1 MGSLARKLK
10 RNQLKKELGTNK
22 IRDYWH
28 QQNLTL
34 GQRLYEGMKRARED
48 NKK

>member
-28 QQNLTL
+28 QQNDPLWK
-34 GQRLYEGMKRARED
+34 RLQDGMKNAKE

>member
-22 IRDYWH
+22 IREFFH
-28 QQNLTL
+28 QQHDPLWK
-34 GQRLYEGMKRARED
+34 RLQDGMKNAS
-48 NKK
+48 KK

>member
-1 MGSLARKLK
+1 MSGYARKLK

-28 QQNLTL
+28 QQNDPLWK
-34 GQRLYEGMKRARED
+34 RLQDGMRNASKD
-48 NKK
+48 KK